1 MIIDHPRN
9 LVGVPATLL
18 PALRQSLHQA
28 LGEQAPQVL
37 QETGFACGAA
47 AYAAFSEWLRETV
60 GVTQPEDLDATFLG
74 ETLSDFFSQAG
85 WGALTVEQLGTAA
98 LVIDAQDWVENVR
111 NPAEAESEPV
121 CHFTTGL
128 LAAVLGRLAGNVVA
142 VMEVEPRE
150 RAGNVCRFLVGAP
163 ETLQIVFDG
172 MTEGSDYES
181 LLTAT
186 PAG

>member
-1 MIIDHPRN
+1 MAIDQHRH
-9 LVGVPATLL
+9 LVGVPAALL
-18 PALRQSLHQA
+18 PELRQSLQQT
-28 LGEQAPQVL
+28 LGEQAPQIL
-37 QETGFACGAA
+37 QETGFACGAT
-47 AYAAFSEWLRETV
+47 AYEAFSQWLRGAV
-60 GVTQPEDLDATFLG
+60 GVHHPEDLDAEFLG

-85 WGALTVEQLGTAA
+85 WGTLRVEQLGPAA
-98 LVIDAQDWVENVR
+98 LVIDAADWIENVR
-111 NPAEAESEPV
+111 NATETESDPV

-128 LAAVLGRLAGNVVA
+128 LAALLGRLAGSVVA

-172 MTEGSDYES
+172 LTEGSDYES

-186 PAG
+186 QAG